1 MLALLLPLRT
11 SRTCP
16 SSAHAVLSLIHSIH
30 AGSRTDAHIYIRA
43 PTYARFTFPLCF
55 PFPSSFFLLVTLQHL
70 SPILVP
76 LSSFVV
82 NESLYLL
89 FFLCVCPMDFF
100 LSLLP
105 GDLPIS
111 LSCPPEGCYFHCV
124 LSLSD
129 IYGFSLGTVSPTR
142 SLSIPCWR
150 NFRPLQR
157 QPNKC
162 LSDYLHRHFSAT
174 LS

>member
-16 SSAHAVLSLIHSIH
+16 SSAHAVPSLIHSIH
-30 AGSRTDAHIYIRA
+30 AGSHTDAHIYIRA

-55 PFPSSFFLLVTLQHL
+55 PFPSSFFLLVMLQHL

-82 NESLYLL
+82 NESLYPP

-100 LSLLP
+100 SLSFAGRSPDLSVLPSWRLLLP
-105 GDLPIS
+105 LRPFSIGYIRLLARDSISYSLAQYTTLAELPTA
-111 LSCPPEGCYFHCV
+111 LE
-124 LSLSD
+124 
-129 IYGFSLGTVSPTR
+129 TA
-142 SLSIPCWR
+142 
-150 NFRPLQR
+150 
-157 QPNKC
+157 K
-162 LSDYLHRHFSAT
+162 
-174 LS
+174 